1 MASASGAAE
10 LLARVTGL
18 LDAAGI
24 PYMLTGSFAS
34 TLFGAPRT
42 TQDIDI
48 VIEPTL
54 GTLQKLLHALPDSA
68 YYVSREAAREA
79 YGAEG
84 MFNLVDFATGWK
96 VDLIIRKQRPFSH
109 EEFSRRRPAELLGM
123 RLFVASAEDVI
134 VAKLEWAKLGESERQ
149 LRDVAGILRGQAGAI
164 DRQYVER
171 WVAAMQLGSQ
181 WQAARALAGE

>member
-1 MASASGAAE
+1 MASGSGASE
-10 LLARVTGL
+10 LLGRLATV
-18 LDAAGI
+18 LDAAGV

-48 VIEPTL
+48 VIDPTL
-54 GTLQKLLHALPDSA
+54 GSLEKLLRCLPEDA
-68 YYVSREAAREA
+68 YYVSRDAARAA

-96 VDLIIRKQRPFSH
+96 IDFIIRKRRPFSE
-109 EEFSRRRPAELLGM
+109 EEFGRRRAVEVLGT
-123 RLFVASAEDVI
+123 RLFVATAEDVI

-149 LRDVAGILRGQAGAI
+149 LGDVAGILRGQGDQLDVA
-164 DRQYVER
+164 YVQR
-171 WVAAMQLGSQ
+171 WVDSLRLGAQ
-181 WQAARALAGE
+181 WEAARALAGE

>member
-1 MASASGAAE
+1 MASGSGAVE
-10 LLARVTGL
+10 LLGRIVAA

-48 VIEPTL
+48 VIDPTSGSL
-54 GTLQKLLHALPDSA
+54 EKLLHGFPEDT

-96 VDLIIRKQRPFSH
+96 VDLIIRKRRPFSQ
-109 EEFSRRRPAELLGM
+109 EEFGRRRMVEVLGT
-123 RLFVASAEDVI
+123 RLFVVTAEDVI

-149 LRDVAGILRGQAGAI
+149 LRDVAGVFRGQSGELDMDYI
-164 DRQYVER
+164 QR
-171 WVAAMQLGSQ
+171 WVDFMKLGVQ
-181 WQAARALAGE
+181 WEAARALAGE

>member
-1 MASASGAAE
+1 MASTSGAAD
-10 LLARVTGL
+10 LLARMTAL
-18 LDAAGI
+18 LDGAGI

-54 GTLQKLLHALPDSA
+54 GTLEKLLHVLPESE

-84 MFNLVDFATGWK
+84 MFNLVDLATGWK
-96 VDLIIRKQRPFSH
+96 VDLIIRKQRSFSR
-109 EEFSRRRPAELLGM
+109 EEFRRRRPLEMLGIQ
-123 RLFVASAEDVI
+123 LFVASAEDVI

-149 LRDVAGILRGQAGAI
+149 LRDVAGILRGQGDALDVGYI
-164 DRQYVER
+164 EQ
-171 WVAAMQLGSQ
+171 WVTAMRLGPQWAA
-181 WQAARALAGE
+181 AKALAGR